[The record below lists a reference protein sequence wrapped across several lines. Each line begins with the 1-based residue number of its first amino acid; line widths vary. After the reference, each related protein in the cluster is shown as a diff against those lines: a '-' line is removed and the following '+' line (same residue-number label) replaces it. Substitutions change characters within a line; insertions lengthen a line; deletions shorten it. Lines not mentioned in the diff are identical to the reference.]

1 MRSRA
6 RSSNRRTAPP
16 RARTVRALAR
26 GERPWHRIAT
36 ASARISIADRA
47 GRSTL
52 ADDAHL
58 GLERNAVHT
67 LDRVL
72 HVADQLLELR
82 GTRVAVVDDEIR
94 VFFRDHGIADAIT
107 LESGRFDQSRGM
119 IAGRILEHRAA
130 APLTRRLG
138 LPAPLGERAHAAA
151 RLTRARLELQLGGQK
166 PFLGAC
172 ARSRV
177 DRLDLAIADVEV
189 LRRARAPLAVAVD
202 GLDTQHMAPGFIAEC
217 AGVHGQRAA
226 KSARNAP
233 EEFRLRQSPVHAGA
247 RNARARHAGL
257 AVNPAL

>member
-1 MRSRA
+1 MRVIA
-6 RSSNRRTAPP
+6 VP
-16 RARTVRALAR
+16 VFLAYMAVAS
-26 GERPWHRIAT
+26 PQ
-36 ASARISIADRA
+36 ASATVATMGPSKQPF
-47 GRSTL
+47 TL
-52 ADDAHL
+52 
-58 GLERNAVHT
+58 T
-67 LDRVL
+67 
-72 HVADQLLELR
+72 
-82 GTRVAVVDDEIR
+82 
-94 VFFRDHGIADAIT
+94 GI
-107 LESGRFDQSRGM
+107 GPN
-119 IAGRILEHRAA
+119 AA
-130 APLTRRLG
+130 APLTRRLS

-151 RLTRARLELQLGGQK
+151 RLTRARLELQLGGQE

-189 LRRARAPLAVAVD
+189 LRRACAPLAVAVD